1 MSQIFARLVM
11 QRGPQ
16 PNQTFD
22 LVEEKISIGRSPNNT
37 IPIPD
42 PEISRKHAQLVWQ
55 GDGYALEDLG
65 STNGSFVNARRIIG
79 FTPLGHGDVIELGE
93 AISLLYLVEAAEAAT
108 VIAESEMDTGRWQ
121 APAERYA
128 PEPVYTPPAAQASPL
143 PVYDPVSV
151 PPQAEPAERRG
162 FSCQQQLLLGCG
174 LVVLLLFCCM
184 ATLYF
189 LDAYDQ
195 GRLLYCGPLR
205 SFWQFI
211 LGPFGFAPICP

>member
-1 MSQIFARLVM
+1 MSQVSARLVV

-22 LVEEKISIGRSPNNT
+22 LLDETISIGRSPANT
-37 IPIPD
+37 ISIAD
-42 PEISRKHAQLVWQ
+42 PEISRKHAQIIWQ

-65 STNGSFVNARRIIG
+65 STNGSFVNKRRIMG
-79 FTPLGHGDVIELGE
+79 STPLHHGDVIELGE
-93 AISLLYLVEAAEAAT
+93 AISLLYLVEPAEAIT
-108 VIAESEMDTGRWQ
+108 VITESEMDTGPLPVPVR
-121 APAERYA
+121 RSA
-128 PEPVYTPPAAQASPL
+128 PEPINQPPVEPDPQHYEPVPVPVPETVEETP
-143 PVYDPVSV
+143 
-151 PPQAEPAERRG
+151 RG
-162 FSCQQQLLLGCG
+162 FSCQQQILLGCG
-174 LVVLLLFCCM
+174 AIILMLFCCV

-211 LGPFGFAPICP
+211 LGPFGFAPLCP